1 MTFLERATNKNVFEN
16 TISIL
21 SLKNIPK
28 SDPMFQRL
36 SVKVT
41 SLNMLQ
47 PHSYVSSSGS
57 SFHYGRNDFFVS
69 GTLFRYVSSIFWV
82 ECKPLVA
89 AGWLV
94 TLHSCHG
101 GDRSHDDYGPV
112 CLDPLSSK
120 FVQASQCT
128 NKAGESTH

>member
-1 MTFLERATNKNVFEN
+1 
-16 TISIL
+16 
-21 SLKNIPK
+21 
-28 SDPMFQRL
+28 MFQRL

-41 SLNMLQ
+41 SLNMMQ
-47 PHSYVSSSGS
+47 PHSYVSSFGS

-94 TLHSCHG
+94 TLHSCRG
-101 GDRSHDDYGPV
+101 GDGCEWRLRSSMYWTSFLKL
-112 CLDPLSSK
+112 CSSLPLY
-120 FVQASQCT
+120 
-128 NKAGESTH
+128 